1 MINQRKDRCFQ
12 EAWLEE
18 SEFKDW
24 LRKDKTHVTK
34 FRCAICSKSLTLSTS
49 GRAPLIDHAKGSK
62 HKTELSK
69 VASFF
74 NKKASISLTTS
85 SSARISPSPTSETS
99 KPVFTTLD
107 SNIHIFRSDF
117 LLLTKEFFGWKI

>member
-1 MINQRKDRCFQ
+1 MNDKPKKRFQ

-24 LRKDKTHVTK
+24 LRKDKTDVTK
-34 FRCAICSKSLTLSTS
+34 FRCAICSKSLTLSIS
-49 GRAPLIDHAKGSK
+49 RRGALIDHAKGSK
-62 HKTELSK
+62 HKTELSE
-69 VASFF
+69 VVSFF

-99 KPVFTTLD
+99 KPVLFYP
-107 SNIHIFRSDF
+107 
-117 LLLTKEFFGWKI
+117 

>member
-24 LRKDKTHVTK
+24 LRKDKTYVTK
-34 FRCAICSKSLTLSTS
+34 FRCAICSKSLTLSIS
-49 GRAPLIDHAKGSK
+49 GRGALIDHAKGSK

-74 NKKASISLTTS
+74 NKKASINLTTS
-85 SSARISPSPTSETS
+85 SSARISPSPTLETS
-99 KPVFTTLD
+99 KPVLFYP
-107 SNIHIFRSDF
+107 
-117 LLLTKEFFGWKI
+117 

>member
-24 LRKDKTHVTK
+24 LRKDKTDVTK
-34 FRCAICSKSLTLSTS
+34 FRCAICNKSLTLSIS
-49 GRAPLIDHAKGSK
+49 VRAALIDHAKGSK

-99 KPVFTTLD
+99 KPVL
-107 SNIHIFRSDF
+107 SYP
-117 LLLTKEFFGWKI
+117 

>member
-1 MINQRKDRCFQ
+1 MNRCFQ
-12 EAWLEE
+12 DAWLEE

-24 LRKDKTHVTK
+24 LRKDKTDVTN
-34 FRCAICSKSLTLSTS
+34 FRCAICSKSLTFSTS
-49 GRAPLIDHAKGSK
+49 GREALIDHAKGSK

-85 SSARISPSPTSETS
+85 SSARI
-99 KPVFTTLD
+99 
-107 SNIHIFRSDF
+107 
-117 LLLTKEFFGWKI
+117 